1 MNGDEVRDSFI
12 RFFTEKGH
20 LHMPSASL
28 IPAGDPT
35 LLFTSAGMV
44 PFKPFFTGEQTPP
57 ARRMTSSQKSF
68 RTTDI
73 DEVGDH
79 KHLTFFEMLGNFSIG
94 DYFKDGAVAFAWEL
108 VTQAFQLAP
117 DRIFV
122 TIHLDD
128 DEAFL
133 IWRHQIGVPEDR
145 IYRYG
150 DSDNWWGPAGNE
162 GATGPCSELHYDSG
176 RAKGCSD
183 MVEPEVLTALLLED
197 RRAGVKAG
205 FPDVPGCHPNCDCER
220 FVELWNLVFMQF
232 YQDPQGTRTP
242 LPAPS
247 VDTGMGLERAAAVL
261 QNKANVYETDLFSP
275 IIDRVCQLSGR
286 TYGADPDADY
296 AIRVV
301 AEHTR
306 AAVFLIGD
314 GVAPGNEGR
323 GYVLRRVI
331 RRAIRY
337 GRRLGLDQPYLTEV
351 AETVLPRF
359 RQTYPELLENH
370 DFILRV
376 IRLEEERFAN
386 SFDRG
391 NSILAGMVGYRED
404 HAGAVPEV
412 IESARGQ
419 HLGPDDAGAVLE
431 RHGFT
436 GVHGEAGPVESIG
449 REIAA
454 DQVSRLTTDAFQA
467 LAGGRESEDGAPNVE
482 SSLETLRAWGTVI
495 SAREAFLLYDT
506 YGFPPEL
513 TAEIARERGL
523 EVDLEG
529 FQAEMDAQ
537 RRQSRA
543 SHAFAGSMEMVTAYE
558 SLGVGHTRFVGYD
571 GLTRETTVDAILV
584 YPSADS
590 AQGEPG
596 GHAVQGQH
604 VEVVLANTPF
614 YAEGGGQLADRGTIT
629 GPNGVVAVEDT
640 QSPVAGLIVH
650 RGVVQQGEISLG
662 QAVTALVDPARRL
675 DASRN
680 HSGTHLLHASLR
692 AVLGPH
698 VRQAGSMV
706 APERLRFDFSHVSPL
721 SAEEIASV
729 QSLANER
736 IRDNLSVLAHETS
749 YSQAVRDGALAF
761 FGDRYGDVV
770 RVVSMSNGEAFS
782 VEVCGGTHVGAT
794 GQVGTLFVL
803 GESSIGGGM
812 RRIEAVTGRAAERML
827 VDYSAMLDSLARKL
841 QAPVADLEARLD
853 SFMRDADDLR
863 RRLTA
868 LERAALRGE
877 AESLLGRVVDVDGVK
892 VAAGRTS
899 AGNSEA
905 MREMGDFL
913 KARLASAVVVLA
925 AVVEGNP
932 LLIAMVT
939 PDLVD
944 RGVHAGNIAR
954 DTAKVM
960 GGGGGGRPEMA
971 QAGGRN
977 AQMLEEALR
986 GVPEL
991 VRRSLS

>member
-1 MNGDEVRDSFI
+1 MNGDEVRNSFI
-12 RFFTEKGH
+12 RFFEGKGH

-28 IPAGDPT
+28 VPASDPT

-94 DYFKDGAVAFAWEL
+94 DYFKEGAVDFAWEL
-108 VTQAFQLAP
+108 VTQVFRLAP
-117 DRIFV
+117 DRMFV

-133 IWRHQIGVPEDR
+133 IWRDQVGVPEER

-162 GATGPCSELHYDSG
+162 GATGPCSELHYDGG
-176 RAKGCSD
+176 RSKGCSD
-183 MVEPEVLTALLLED
+183 LVDPDVLTSLLQED
-197 RRAGVKAG
+197 RSSGAKNG
-205 FPDVPGCHPNCDCER
+205 FPEVPGCHPNCDCER

-232 YQDPQGTRTP
+232 YQDPQGNRTP

-247 VDTGMGLERAAAVL
+247 VDTGMGLERAVAVL
-261 QNKANVYETDLFSP
+261 QDKANVYETDLFSP
-275 IIDRVCQLSGR
+275 IIDSVCRLTGR
-286 TYGADPDADY
+286 TYGDDAEADY

-301 AEHTR
+301 AEHAR

-323 GYVLRRVI
+323 GYVLRRII

-359 RQTYPELLENH
+359 RQTYRELLENH

-376 IRLEEERFAN
+376 IRLEEERFGEA
-386 SFDRG
+386 FERG
-391 NSILAGMVGYRED
+391 NGILNGMFAYRSLIKND
-404 HAGAVPEV
+404 LGRILNAQGAVQYP
-412 IESARGQ
+412 S
-419 HLGPDDAGAVLE
+419 PAGLSSE
-431 RHGFT
+431 DENT
-436 GVHGEAGPVESIG
+436 GA
-449 REIAA
+449 EIAHASLVQLVSTSEASQQASAQWA
-454 DQVSRLTTDAFQA
+454 DR
-467 LAGGRESEDGAPNVE
+467 
-482 SSLETLRAWGTVI
+482 I
-495 SAREAFLLYDT
+495 SANEAFVLYDT

-513 TAEIARERGL
+513 TAEIAREQGL

-529 FQAEMDAQ
+529 FQREMEAQ

-543 SHAFAGSMEMVTAYE
+543 SHAFTGSMEVVTAYE
-558 SLGVGHTRFVGYD
+558 SLGVGRTPFVGYD
-571 GLTRETTVDAILV
+571 GLRQDATVDAILV
-584 YPSADS
+584 YTSEGSQQAAPAN
-590 AQGEPG
+590 
-596 GHAVQGQH
+596 HAVQGQQ
-604 VEVVLANTPF
+604 VEVVLGRTPF
-614 YAEGGGQLADRGTIT
+614 YAEGGGQLADRGTLT
-629 GPNGVVAVEDT
+629 GPNGVVSVEDT

-650 RGVVQQGEISLG
+650 RGVVQQGEISVG
-662 QAVTALVDPARRL
+662 QAVAAQVDRDRRL

-680 HSGTHLLHASLR
+680 HSGTHLLHSSLR
-692 AVLGPH
+692 AVLGLH

-721 SAEEIASV
+721 SGEEVASV
-729 QSLANER
+729 QGLANER
-736 IRDNLSVLAHETS
+736 IRDNLSVVSHETS
-749 YSQAVRDGALAF
+749 YSQAVNDGALAF

-770 RVVSMSNGEAFS
+770 RVVTMSNGEAFS
-782 VEVCGGTHVGAT
+782 VEVCGGTHVAAT
-794 GQVGTLFVL
+794 GQVGALFVL

-812 RRIEAVTGRAAERML
+812 RRLEAVTGRAAERML
-827 VDYSAMLDSLARKL
+827 VDYAAKLDSLSRKL
-841 QAPVADLEARLD
+841 QTPVADLEARLD
-853 SFMRDADDLR
+853 SFIQDNEELK
-863 RRLTA
+863 RRLAA
-868 LERAALRGE
+868 LERTALRWE
-877 AESLLGRVVDVDGVK
+877 AENLLEHVADVDGVK
-892 VAAGRTS
+892 VAVGRTS
-899 AGNSEA
+899 ATNSEA

-913 KARLASAVVVLA
+913 KAKLTSVVVVLA
-925 AVVEGNP
+925 AVVDGNP
-932 LLIAMVT
+932 ILMAMVT

-944 RGVHAGNIAR
+944 RGLNAGRIAG

-977 AQMLEEALR
+977 VEMLGEALR
-986 GVPEL
+986 GVPAL
-991 VRRSLS
+991 VRRNLS